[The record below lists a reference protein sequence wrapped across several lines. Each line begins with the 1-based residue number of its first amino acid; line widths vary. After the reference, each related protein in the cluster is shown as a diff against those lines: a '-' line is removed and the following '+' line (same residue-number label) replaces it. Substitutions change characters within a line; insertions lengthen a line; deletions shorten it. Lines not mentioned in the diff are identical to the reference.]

1 MNDGIDNSARGYDS
15 YQMKLGDLMR
25 GERATLGKSLL
36 DVQRDL
42 RIKAAYISAI
52 ENCDPTVFQTPGF
65 IAGHVRSYARYL
77 DLDPDIV
84 FEMFCRE
91 SEFNGVNP
99 GQKSK
104 KAQAQTTGSV
114 APGAANSG
122 KIAPAA
128 ANSNAFPDPFNT
140 TRTNFSKSNDSFLS
154 QLSGSSLASIFV
166 LIVLILGIGFG
177 AWMVLQDIQRVEF
190 VPVAESPGLIAD
202 GFSSAD
208 DGLVSSQDVLTV
220 SKVGAENLDQLYR
233 PQELDVPVL
242 EARDGPISII
252 NPDNIG
258 ATVAGGGLVI
268 KPQAEDT
275 IASGPKVIDEAPP
288 QVSIVAERAAW
299 VRVSLEDG
307 SVLFERILNA
317 GESFRLP
324 SGIKPPVLRAGNA
337 GHVFVTVGDNT
348 FGPIGDGAAVAKGVS
363 LAGADI
369 SSTYTSISDQDQ
381 LRALENPKIITL
393 NQSSQ

>member
-104 KAQAQTTGSV
+104 KDQAQTTGSV

-369 SSTYTSISDQDQ
+369 SSTYRSISDQDQ